1 MYPEM
6 TTLKENKNVV
16 HARENT
22 IRISHFAWKIDMTN
36 RERKNRLIL
45 YRKLNKTQ
53 GDWLT
58 TAKLCMYE
66 WMYVCMDVR
75 MSVRDG
81 QSGK

>member
-1 MYPEM
+1 MSFMQE
-6 TTLKENKNVV
+6 K
-16 HARENT
+16 
-22 IRISHFAWKIDMTN
+22 IRFAYHISHEKLTWPFEK
-36 RERKNRLIL
+36 EKNRLIL

-66 WMYVCMDVR
+66 WMYVCMYVR
-75 MSVRDG
+75 TYVRDG